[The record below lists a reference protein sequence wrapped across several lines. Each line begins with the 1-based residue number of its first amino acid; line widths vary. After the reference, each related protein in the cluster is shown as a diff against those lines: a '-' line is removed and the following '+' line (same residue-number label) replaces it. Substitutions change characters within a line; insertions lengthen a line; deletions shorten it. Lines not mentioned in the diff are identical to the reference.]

1 MVIKPFYLWK
11 WNGDSVCRHDKKY
24 ILKTYDK
31 MIDSTDY
38 LIDEFMQKGMVQQ
51 ARESAAR
58 IIFDTYLLLNKDEWY
73 LEENKE
79 YKEKVENRIKS
90 FY

>member
-1 MVIKPFYLWK
+1 
-11 WNGDSVCRHDKKY
+11 
-24 ILKTYDK
+24 
-31 MIDSTDY
+31 
-38 LIDEFMQKGMVQQ
+38 MVQQ
-51 ARESAAR
+51 ARESAVR

-79 YKEKVENRIKS
+79 FRERVENRIKR

>member
-1 MVIKPFYLWK
+1 
-11 WNGDSVCRHDKKY
+11 
-24 ILKTYDK
+24 
-31 MIDSTDY
+31 
-38 LIDEFMQKGMVQQ
+38 MVQQ

-79 YKEKVENRIKS
+79 FRERVENRIKR

>member
-11 WNGDSVCRHDKKY
+11 WNKNSVSRHDEKY

-38 LIDEFMQKGMVQQ
+38 LIDEFM
-51 ARESAAR
+51 
-58 IIFDTYLLLNKDEWY
+58 
-73 LEENKE
+73 
-79 YKEKVENRIKS
+79 
-90 FY
+90 